1 MKTGYI
7 YRLWTPGITDEY
19 IGSTTD
25 MRKAKYQHKAICNN
39 VNHKRYNLK
48 LYKFIRAN
56 GGWDNWRMDMI
67 EQIEFEDR
75 MELRKRDGEII
86 QNRGATLNFH
96 KAYGTR
102 KEYKEA
108 NKEKIKVQR
117 REYREKN
124 KEAIKEKREQYK
136 RDNREKI
143 NDRKNAKF
151 ECLCGDIIKMSGK
164 YNHLKTIRHIK
175 NFENGLYEY
184 INS

>member
-25 MRKAKYQHKAICNN
+25 MRKAKWKHKSFCNN
-39 VNHKRYNLK
+39 EKDRQYN
-48 LYKFIRAN
+48 YRVYQFIRSH

-86 QNRGATLNFH
+86 QSRGSTLNVQILGRSQLEC
-96 KAYGTR
+96 KIAYN
-102 KEYKEA
+102 ES
-108 NKEKIKVQR
+108 NKE
-117 REYREKN
+117 
-124 KEAIKEKREQYK
+124 
-136 RDNREKI
+136 
-143 NDRKNAKF
+143 KF
-151 ECLCGDIIKMSGK
+151 ECLCGGRYIKVHK
-164 YNHLKTIRHIK
+164 LQHFKTNKHIK
-175 NFENGLYEY
+175 NYEHGLYNY